1 MRRNIDGEEN
11 HKEDV
16 ASFLHFLLV
25 PGDVTNFLPSITPH
39 LLNLL
44 PPIPS
49 PLITLLSNGRR
60 FSSLIPAR
68 DVSRGGT
75 CEFHKSYIKPTV
87 EVVVQ
92 LPVQLLVL
100 CMICENGLIPPY
112 TILLNVPQWRW
123 ARRNVCRLQAP
134 NHGQRDL
141 YFSCQA
147 KSRRII
153 YNWPVYGGR
162 SLMNK
167 GIRCMNKWVRKGR
180 KERWNEWMNEWVI

>member
-1 MRRNIDGEEN
+1 M
-11 HKEDV
+11 
-16 ASFLHFLLV
+16 
-25 PGDVTNFLPSITPH
+25 
-39 LLNLL
+39 
-44 PPIPS
+44 
-49 PLITLLSNGRR
+49 
-60 FSSLIPAR
+60 
-68 DVSRGGT
+68 
-75 CEFHKSYIKPTV
+75 
-87 EVVVQ
+87 VVQ

-123 ARRNVCRLQAP
+123 ARRNVCRLQAT

-141 YFSCQA
+141 YFSRQA

-180 KERWNEWMNEWVI
+180 KERWNEWMNESFKHSRTHSLTHSPNHWIKGLDDWSNKRINALSEEQRDEKVN